1 MDFNQ
6 SPQRPNKKIMN
17 IFNKLKSPLNLQNN
31 INKNIFFRTKSNISI
46 NIKDIIGTF
55 KKPKNEKNKLN
66 FSDNE
71 KSILNY
77 KENGRFKYFKKI
89 ANLFRE
95 FMNEKY
101 SIIRELKEQKFAN
114 ITMYYIDQFDNSLNR
129 YLVYIYYKNTDLYFI
144 YNRDENSTKLY
155 DIGDIKNRN
164 IRKNIMN
171 KKNILTN
178 IDDPEKFKSSNTGV
192 IFHL

>member
-1 MDFNQ
+1 MEFNRP
-6 SPQRPNKKIMN
+6 PQRPNKKIMN

>member
-1 MDFNQ
+1 MEINPP
-6 SPQRPNKKIMN
+6 PQRPNKKIMN

-55 KKPKNEKNKLN
+55 KKPKNEKGKLN

-144 YNRDENSTKLY
+144 YNRDETTTKLY
-155 DIGDIKNRN
+155 DIGDIGNNN
-164 IRKNIMN
+164 ITSNIIH

-178 IDDPEKFKSSNTGV
+178 IEDPEKFKSSNSGF
-192 IFHL
+192 IAEL

>member
-1 MDFNQ
+1 MEFNRP
-6 SPQRPNKKIMN
+6 PQRPNKKIMN

-114 ITMYYIDQFDNSLNR
+114 ITMYYIDQFDNSLNQ